1 MKKVL
6 YILAEF
12 TDQDIDWLVSTGQRE
27 HIAQGRVLIEQGQPV
42 EEIFF
47 VLRGQL
53 GVSIEHAGEIARI
66 GSGEIVGELSLLDSR
81 PPNATVTALEDSV
94 VMAVAKRRIDGRLRT
109 DTGFSSRFY
118 RALGLLLAD
127 RLRDSVGA
135 LAYGDPKGLSDQQ
148 DGWEISPELL
158 DRMNLAA
165 QRFEQIRERLL
176 D

>member
-6 YILAEF
+6 YMLGEF
-12 TDQDIDWLVSTGQRE
+12 TDQDIDWLISTGQRE
-27 HIAQGRVLIEQGQPV
+27 HITQGSVLIPQGQPV

-53 GVSIEHAGEIARI
+53 SVSIEDVGEIARI

-94 VMAVAKRRIDGRLRT
+94 VMAVAKQRVDGRLRT

-127 RLRDSVGA
+127 RLRDSVGH
-135 LAYGDPKGLSDQQ
+135 LTYGMQKGLSDQD
-148 DGWEISPELL
+148 DGREISPELL
-158 DRMNLAA
+158 DRMGLAA

>member
-6 YILAEF
+6 YMLGEF
-12 TDQDIDWLVSTGQRE
+12 TDQDIDWLISTGQRE
-27 HIAQGRVLIEQGQPV
+27 HITKDAVIIQQGQPI

-53 GVSIEHAGEIARI
+53 EVSIEDVGEIARI

-135 LAYGDPKGLSDQQ
+135 LAYGGQKGLSDQD
-148 DGWEISPELL
+148 DGREISPELL

>member
-6 YILAEF
+6 YMLGEF
-12 TDQDIDWLVSTGQRE
+12 TDQDIDWLISTGQRE
-27 HIAQGRVLIEQGQPV
+27 HITKGAVIIQQGQPV

-53 GVSIEHAGEIARI
+53 GVSIEDVGEIARI
-66 GSGEIVGELSLLDSR
+66 GNGEIVGELSLLDSR

-94 VMAVAKRRIDGRLRT
+94 VMAVAKRRVDGRLRT
-109 DTGFSSRFY
+109 DAGFSSRFY

-135 LAYGDPKGLSDQQ
+135 LAYGGQMGLSDQ
-148 DGWEISPELL
+148 DDALEISPELL